1 MTLGF
6 IPSDAAILIV
16 QAACVA
22 APRRPPRPAWMERLS
37 GPAWALVP
45 IASIVGCI
53 FAITYV
59 SNTANGL
66 TWLALIAVPLLAA
79 VALGWAAHGARP
91 WLALLMLPMFAL
103 AWFDR
108 HTLLGQGSATLLCA
122 LSCVTLGWLL
132 AAVTPPGWLK
142 LGIVGMAVAD
152 SWLVL
157 TDLLQTPNNTL
168 VTAVVLPHS
177 GLHLPQ
183 LQSETF
189 GSINMGYGDLFVAGV
204 FGGVLAREGRS
215 QGVPALLTLFVA
227 GLFDL
232 LFFVLSELPATVP
245 VALTMV
251 ALEARRWH
259 TGAATPPWRWRPSWG
274 RARSAPDAAQW
285 GVSPPV
291 EAGGRDSSAREVI
304 ASWPRAAPSST
315 SVASSAERE

>member
-6 IPSDAAILIV
+6 IPSDAAILVV
-16 QAACVA
+16 QAAAVA
-22 APRRPPRPAWMERLS
+22 APRRPPRPAWMQRLS

-45 IASIVGCI
+45 IGSIVGCI

-59 SNTANGL
+59 SSTANGL
-66 TWLALIAVPLLAA
+66 TWLALIAVPILAA
-79 VALGWAAHGARP
+79 IALGWAARGARP
-91 WLALLMLPMFAL
+91 WLAVLMLPMFAL

-142 LGIVGMAVAD
+142 LGILGMAMAD

-157 TDLLQTPNNTL
+157 SDLLQTPNNTL

-204 FGGVLAREGRS
+204 FGAVLARERRS
-215 QGVPALLTLFVA
+215 QWFPTLLTLLFA

-245 VALTMV
+245 VAAAMI
-251 ALEARRWH
+251 ALEARRWR
-259 TGAATPPWRWRPSWG
+259 TGESTPPWRWRPGWSG
-274 RARSAPDAAQW
+274 RLARPGGAPGRDELPRGDGLGAGSQW
-285 GVSPPV
+285 GPSPPV
-291 EAGGRDSSAREVI
+291 EAGGRDSSASDVI
-304 ASWPRAAPSST
+304 AS
-315 SVASSAERE
+315 

>member
-1 MTLGF
+1 MRTSGAHALGF
-6 IPSDAAILIV
+6 IPSDAAILVV
-16 QAACVA
+16 QAGCVF

-37 GPAWALVP
+37 GPAWALIPV
-45 IASIVGCI
+45 ASIVGCI

-79 VALGWAAHGARP
+79 VALGWAGRGARP
-91 WLALLMLPMFAL
+91 WLAPLMLPMFAL

-108 HTLLGQGSATLLCA
+108 HTLVGQGSATLLCA

-157 TDLLQTPNNTL
+157 SDLLQTPNNTL

-189 GSINMGYGDLFVAGV
+189 GSVNMGYGDLFVAGV
-204 FGGVLAREGRS
+204 FGAVLRASG
-215 QGVPALLTLFVA
+215 
-227 GLFDL
+227 
-232 LFFVLSELPATVP
+232 
-245 VALTMV
+245 
-251 ALEARRWH
+251 
-259 TGAATPPWRWRPSWG
+259 
-274 RARSAPDAAQW
+274 ARS
-285 GVSPPV
+285 GS
-291 EAGGRDSSAREVI
+291 RRC
-304 ASWPRAAPSST
+304 
-315 SVASSAERE
+315 

>member
-22 APRRPPRPAWMERLS
+22 APRRPPRPAWMQRLS
-37 GPAWALVP
+37 GPAWALIP

-66 TWLALIAVPLLAA
+66 TWLALIAVPILAA
-79 VALGWAAHGARP
+79 VALGWAARGARP

-142 LGIVGMAVAD
+142 LGIIGMAVAD

-157 TDLLQTPNNTL
+157 SDLLQTPNDTL

-177 GLHLPQ
+177 GLHLPR

-215 QGVPALLTLFVA
+215 QGFPALLTLFVA

-245 VALTMV
+245 VALTMI
-251 ALEARRWH
+251 ALEARRWKS
-259 TGAATPPWRWRPSWG
+259 TPPAPATPPWRWRPSP
-274 RARSAPDAAQW
+274 SSAQW

-291 EAGGRDSSAREVI
+291 EAGGRDSSASEVI

-315 SVASSAERE
+315 SVASSADRE